1 MYKKIMV
8 ALDGSEVAQRGLR
21 EAIRLAVATG
31 GRLDAVYI
39 VDRSAL
45 FSYASHFDPDALLAA
60 SRDEGIRV
68 LGEAERAMREAGV
81 AGEGLLLETDLLDE
95 EIAERIARGAQ
106 ELGAD
111 LVVLGTHGRR
121 GVKRAVLGSV
131 AERFLRVSACPVL
144 MVRGERAA

>member
-60 SRDEGIRV
+60 SRDEGVRV

-106 ELGAD
+106 ELDAD